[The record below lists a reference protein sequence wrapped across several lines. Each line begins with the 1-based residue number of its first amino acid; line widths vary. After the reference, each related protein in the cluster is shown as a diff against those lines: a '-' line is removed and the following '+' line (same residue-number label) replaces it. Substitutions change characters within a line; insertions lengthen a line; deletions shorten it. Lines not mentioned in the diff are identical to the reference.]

1 MNKRSFKE
9 FTFECLISFIE
20 GTADEHC
27 THSIES
33 WLDADPSNVKLLSQI
48 KEIWLNRSELR
59 ELMGGIIENDFQNVV
74 RQIQLHQREEK
85 ERRLSRLSWR
95 SPIGRVAAA
104 GLLLVALGMAYL
116 AGRIQSGLSE
126 LDDVTYNELIVPK
139 GQRSKVILSDGSSVW
154 LNAESHLRFPSD
166 FRSDS
171 REVWLDG
178 EGLFTVTKDTSRLFY
193 VHTENLD
200 VKVHGTIFNLKAYSG
215 DDIVETTVVEGLV
228 SFEARD
234 NRTISRKDVYLEA
247 NRKAVYVINET
258 ASVSEEVK
266 REVNEPLVP
275 KKILISDP
283 IKVEPVISWTEGRL
297 IFTDETLGNIADKL
311 EKKYDVEIQID
322 NQSLRDLRYTG
333 ILKNVSIE
341 QALKA
346 MQLTTGIQY
355 TINENQIRIFERKQN
370 R

>member
-1 MNKRSFKE
+1 MGKFSFRD
-9 FTFECLISFIE
+9 FTFEEVIRYIE
-20 GTADEHC
+20 GDSDEHI
-27 THSIES
+27 SRVIEE
-33 WLDADPSNVKLLSQI
+33 WLAKNERNRKLFSQI
-48 KEIWLNRSELR
+48 KEVWLNRSELTG
-59 ELMGGIIENDFQNVV
+59 LMDNVEDRDFQSVIRKIHE
-74 RQIQLHQREEK
+74 RQDNRQVKNGWFGSIPL
-85 ERRLSRLSWR
+85 L
-95 SPIGRVAAA
+95 GRVAAV
-104 GLLLVALGMAYL
+104 GLLLVAMGMSFL
-116 AGRIQSGLSE
+116 AGRIQNRRSE
-126 LDDVTYNELIVPK
+126 IAEVTYNELIVPK
-139 GQRSKVILSDGSSVW
+139 GQRSKVILCDGSSVW
-154 LNAESHLRFPSD
+154 LNAESRLRFPSD
-166 FRSDS
+166 FRGDL

-178 EGLFTVTKDTSRLFY
+178 EGLFTVTKDSARLFF

-234 NRTISRKDVYLEA
+234 NKVISRKDVYLEP

-258 ASVSEEVK
+258 ARISEEVK

-275 KKILISDP
+275 KKIVISNP

-311 EKKYDVEIQID
+311 EKKYDVEIQIED
-322 NQSLRDLRYTG
+322 DMLKSLRYTG

-346 MQLTTGIQY
+346 MQLTTGIMY
-355 TINENQIRIFERKQN
+355 TINENHIIISERIQN
-370 R
+370 